1 MSNSVNTYFWKLFV
15 AWFPI
20 LDVLVFYRRSCRTRR
35 ITMYFW
41 HLYNIIFCY
50 VFSGKSAIKLYHKQ
64 MLIPTPVGRSYACD
78 ELDIPLETDEDDH
91 PPPGLRGSLL
101 LRLLQ
106 VQPFMYRG
114 ENFEPPFECRAQ
126 TFVRDETAP
135 IAVGSTLA
143 IAVLMTI
150 SGYGIYR
157 YFKVKNVQYNTME

>member
-1 MSNSVNTYFWKLFV
+1 
-15 AWFPI
+15 
-20 LDVLVFYRRSCRTRR
+20 
-35 ITMYFW
+35 
-41 HLYNIIFCY
+41 
-50 VFSGKSAIKLYHKQ
+50 
-64 MLIPTPVGRSYACD
+64 MLIPTPVGRSYACS
-78 ELDIPLETDEDDH
+78 EMEISMETDEDDH
-91 PPPGLRGSLL
+91 PPPGLRGTVIF
-101 LRLLQ
+101 RLLQ

-114 ENFEPPFECRAQ
+114 ENFEPAFECRAQ